1 MNNFSKE
8 TRCFIKR
15 IIRIRKQMIRM
26 QVSKKDHWRVTG
38 NLEFIDRHVSML
50 SFNDQTMAR
59 FILRHQ
65 HRIRDIIP
73 ANSKKDLT
81 QFDDLVIQ
89 AMAIANHALCE
100 L

>member
-1 MNNFSKE
+1 MDTFTKK
-8 TRCFIKR
+8 TRTFIKR
-15 IIRIRKQMIRM
+15 MIRIRKAMIRM
-26 QVSKKDHWRVTG
+26 RVSRKEYWRVTA
-38 NLEFIDRHVSML
+38 NLDYIDRHVSML